1 MRKTNSDKIHELEAK
16 IDDLA
21 ANYLE
26 KVLLKCLD
34 CMGYSRH
41 TSMALEQVRRCSSPD
56 CALFDLRGQSIEWYH
71 HG

>member
-1 MRKTNSDKIHELEAK
+1 MSKTNSDKICELEAK

-26 KVLLKCLD
+26 KILLKCLD

-41 TSMALEQVRRCSSPD
+41 TTMALDQVRRCSSPD
-56 CALFDLRGQSIEWYH
+56 CALFTLREQAMEWH
-71 HG
+71 EHG